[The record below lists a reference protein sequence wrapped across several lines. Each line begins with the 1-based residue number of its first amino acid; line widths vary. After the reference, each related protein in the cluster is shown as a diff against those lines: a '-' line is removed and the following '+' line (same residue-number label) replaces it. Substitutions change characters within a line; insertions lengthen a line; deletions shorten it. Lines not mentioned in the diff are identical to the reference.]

1 MGQTVL
7 VRLIESQIWH
17 LPASSVALL
26 WEKVQKRVNGLC
38 PPFCVGESCPPALAL
53 MPDTSVPFR
62 MPLVPFKLLH
72 QCWSSEGV
80 ILSKSVRGFFKRNR
94 LELLKFLLLTQSPLV
109 FAARSFGD
117 LSSCPWNP
125 GQGGLVWGW
134 DALLLRY
141 PSKIFIHYTW
151 VWDQPIHVS
160 SPPTSLD
167 GCGFFNSVVVRLPF
181 NSIF

>member
-1 MGQTVL
+1 MAPACQLCGSVMGEGSEKGQ
-7 VRLIESQIWH
+7 WP
-17 LPASSVALL
+17 LPTFLCGRKLSASSCLDARHLSSFPYAT
-26 WEKVQKRVNGLC
+26 G
-38 PPFCVGESCPPALAL
+38 A
-53 MPDTSVPFR
+53 
-62 MPLVPFKLLH
+62 FKLLR

-80 ILSKSVRGFFKRNR
+80 ILSKSVCGFFKRNR
-94 LELLKFLLLTQSPLV
+94 LELLRFLLLTQSPLV

-117 LSSCPWNP
+117 LSSCHWNP
-125 GQGGLVWGW
+125 GLWGLVWGW